1 MRLIITL
8 KLLMSRKKRRT
19 KMKLRSQIVKEISDR
34 IAEYKVLMI
43 DHDNNQDAVNELESA
58 VHELE
63 NLLEWINE

>member
-1 MRLIITL
+1 
-8 KLLMSRKKRRT
+8 MSRKKRRT

-63 NLLEWINE
+63 HLLEWINE

>member
-1 MRLIITL
+1 
-8 KLLMSRKKRRT
+8 MSRQKRRM
-19 KMKLRSQIVKEISDR
+19 KMKSSEQITKEINDR

-63 NLLEWINE
+63 HLLEWINE

>member
-1 MRLIITL
+1 
-8 KLLMSRKKRRT
+8 MSRKKRRT

-43 DHDNNQDAVNELESA
+43 DHDNNQDAVNEIESA

>member
-1 MRLIITL
+1 
-8 KLLMSRKKRRT
+8 
-19 KMKLRSQIVKEISDR
+19 MKLRSQIVKEISDR

>member
-1 MRLIITL
+1 
-8 KLLMSRKKRRT
+8 MSRQKRRM
-19 KMKLRSQIVKEISDR
+19 KMKLRSQIVKEINDR
-34 IAEYKVLMI
+34 IAEYKVLMV

>member
-1 MRLIITL
+1 
-8 KLLMSRKKRRT
+8 MSRQKRRT
-19 KMKLRSQIVKEISDR
+19 KMKSSEQIAKEINDR
-34 IAEYKVLMI
+34 IAEYKVLML